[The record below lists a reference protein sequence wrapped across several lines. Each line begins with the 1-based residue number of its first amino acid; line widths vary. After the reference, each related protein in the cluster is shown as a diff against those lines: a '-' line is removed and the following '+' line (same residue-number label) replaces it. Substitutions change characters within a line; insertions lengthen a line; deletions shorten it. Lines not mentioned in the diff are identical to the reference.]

1 MIRFVSK
8 LFLVITAFSA
18 FTVSISA
25 QKYVSENT
33 VPTTII
39 NAEELKAL
47 VKSPEKKEPI
57 LVNVWATWC
66 GPCRAEF
73 PDLVEIH
80 KDYREKG
87 LNFFVVSVDNVN
99 LAETRVSDF
108 LRSYEAE
115 MPSFLLNY
123 SSHSQIRNAIRQ
135 IAPKYPGGYPATFL
149 FNKNG
154 KLVYQKNG
162 VIDAKILR
170 KQIEKVL
177 PK

>member
-1 MIRFVSK
+1 MTHLTSK
-8 LFLVITAFSA
+8 LSFALFIFLS
-18 FTVSISA
+18 FTVSVSA
-25 QKYVSENT
+25 QKYVTENT
-33 VPTTII
+33 IPTTII
-39 NAEELKAL
+39 NTEELKTL

-57 LVNVWATWC
+57 LINFWATWC

-87 LNFFVVSVDNVN
+87 LNFFIVSVDNVN
-99 LAETRVSDF
+99 LVDTTVSNF
-108 LRSYEAE
+108 LKSYEAE